1 MKNTRQK
8 PQERNGGEFMKA
20 IKKMIAIILAVCM
33 LVGMPLSMDVSAIE
47 SGSSAIT
54 PLTKME
60 LR

>member
-1 MKNTRQK
+1 
-8 PQERNGGEFMKA
+8 MKA